1 MVPFGKVLTD
11 LSNNDPCRNKLLT
24 NMISIM
30 ASNNAQLIEKRRSC
44 VKNSARQDYDLSG
57 TGS

>member
-1 MVPFGKVLTD
+1 MLATLLPVTASADGPLGKVVLTD

-30 ASNNAQLIEKRRSC
+30 ASNNAQLI
-44 VKNSARQDYDLSG
+44 KNGDLV
-57 TGS
+57 

>member
-30 ASNNAQLIEKRRSC
+30 ASNNAQLIEKTEILC
-44 VKNSARQDYDLSG
+44 KKLCAARL
-57 TGS
+57 